1 MRGEVSE
8 QRDEQRDGRV
18 LSSGGWGAVLAVNT
32 HLESHPGPLT
42 RLTRL

>member
-1 MRGEVSE
+1 MKGEVGE

-18 LSSGGWGAVLAVNT
+18 LSSGGGVLEVCK
-32 HLESHPGPLT
+32 HPESHTGPLR